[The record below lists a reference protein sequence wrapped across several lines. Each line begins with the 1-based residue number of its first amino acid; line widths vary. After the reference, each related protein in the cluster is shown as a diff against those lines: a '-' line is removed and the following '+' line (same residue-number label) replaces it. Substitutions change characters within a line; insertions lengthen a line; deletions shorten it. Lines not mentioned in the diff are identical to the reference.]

1 VHGVQQ
7 RLPSLFGEPIAFAHR
22 GARSVLP
29 DNTLESFSL
38 ALRLG
43 ANGLETDIWCTAD
56 GQVVLDHD
64 GVVRRFGLQRPI
76 SSVMRSQLPSHIPTL
91 TELFDTCGVNFD
103 LSIDIKDENA
113 FQAVIE
119 TAREHNFDLSRLW
132 LCHHKVEI
140 TCAMRKK
147 FEDVRFVDSSRLSR
161 IKEGVE
167 RRVATLSEHGVD
179 VLNMNITD
187 WNGGFVTLA
196 HKFDVLAFGWDL
208 QFDYVIERGL
218 RLGLDAIYSD
228 HVDVMVDVYSAEIGH
243 APRR

>member
-1 VHGVQQ
+1 MHGVQQ
-7 RLPSLFGEPIAFAHR
+7 RLPSLRGEPIAFAHR

-29 DNTLESFSL
+29 DNTLESFTL

-43 ANGLETDIWCTAD
+43 ANGLETDIWCTSD

-64 GVVRRFGLQRPI
+64 GAVRRFGRQRPI
-76 SSVMRSQLPSHIPTL
+76 SNVARNQLPAHIPSL
-91 TELFDTCGVNFD
+91 SELFDTCGVDFD
-103 LSIDIKDENA
+103 LSIDVKDEKA
-113 FQAVIE
+113 FDSIVDI
-119 TAREHNFDLSRLW
+119 ARENNFDLNRLW
-132 LCHHKVEI
+132 LCHHKI
-140 TCAMRKK
+140 DTTCAMRKR
-147 FEDVRFVDSSRLSR
+147 FDDVRFVDSSRLSR

-167 RRVATLSEHGVD
+167 RRVATLSQHGVD
-179 VLNMNITD
+179 VLNMHITD

-218 RLGLDAIYSD
+218 RLGLDAVYSD
-228 HVDVMVDVYSAEIGH
+228 HVDVLVDMYSAEIGH

>member
-1 VHGVQQ
+1 MHGVQQ
-7 RLPSLFGEPIAFAHR
+7 RLPSLRGEPIAFAHR

-29 DNTLESFSL
+29 DNTLESFTL

-43 ANGLETDIWCTAD
+43 ANGLETDIWCTSD

-64 GVVRRFGLQRPI
+64 GVVRRFGRQRPI
-76 SSVMRSQLPSHIPTL
+76 SNVARNQLPAYIPSL
-91 TELFDTCGVNFD
+91 SELFDTCGVDFD
-103 LSIDIKDENA
+103 LSIDVKDEKA
-113 FQAVIE
+113 FDSIVDI
-119 TAREHNFDLSRLW
+119 ARENNFDLNRLW
-132 LCHHKVEI
+132 LCHHKI
-140 TCAMRKK
+140 DTTCAMRKR
-147 FEDVRFVDSSRLSR
+147 FDDVRFVDSSRLSR

-167 RRVATLSEHGVD
+167 RRVATLSQHGVD
-179 VLNMNITD
+179 VLNMHITD

-218 RLGLDAIYSD
+218 RLGLDAVYSD
-228 HVDVMVDVYSAEIGH
+228 HVDVLVDMYSAEIGH